1 MGGAPGA
8 DFYPQAMDSSRW
20 MKEGPDKMSKAKAND
35 SGQTLVE
42 IAISLAIFLLLVV
55 GTVDFGY
62 LLGTKVTLQ
71 NAVRQGGRYAITGQ
85 CITGSSGA
93 CSQTRYNS
101 IVQIVENTSLGVVK
115 SSEIVLTCTDQGGGC
130 PGGLNGA
137 GGPGDI
143 VTITVSHPY
152 HFMTG
157 LIGAFFPGKSCT
169 LTVSSSFK
177 NEIFPPSE
185 S

>member
-1 MGGAPGA
+1 MT
-8 DFYPQAMDSSRW
+8 
-20 MKEGPDKMSKAKAND
+20 KAND
-35 SGQTLVE
+35 SGQALVE
-42 IAISLAIFLLLVV
+42 IAISLAIFFLLVM

-85 CITGSSGA
+85 CITGSGGT

-101 IVQIVENTSLGVVK
+101 ILQIVENTSLGVAK
-115 SSEIVLTCTDQGGGC
+115 GSEIVLTCTDKGGGC
-130 PGGLNGA
+130 PNGA

-143 VTITVSHPY
+143 VTITVTHPY

-157 LIGAFFPGKSCT
+157 LI
-169 LTVSSSFK
+169 
-177 NEIFPPSE
+177 
-185 S
+185 